1 MKAAVFTGDKKL
13 VIEEREIPTIAEN
26 EILIKIVAC
35 GVCHTDEGYI
45 EGTPTFKKLPIILGH
60 EASGYVE
67 KVGSR
72 VDQFNEGD
80 AVLIPPVLTCGEC
93 KYCLKER
100 ETLCS
105 KQVMLGNHIDGAF
118 AEYIALPAKDIIKVP
133 KGLPLKEISIVAD
146 AVATP
151 YHAVVERAKIEAGD
165 KVAVIGCGGV
175 GINVV
180 QFAAFMG
187 AEVIA
192 IDLQQ
197 PKLELAKELGATY
210 TINPNDADVKKEVRS
225 LVGSVDVAFEVIGNP
240 VTQQMAFDLLGPGG
254 QLIVVGYSFKK
265 WDGFFSGKVMFRE
278 LELIGS
284 LGCPPR
290 SFPRILQL
298 IQAGKIKIDPL
309 VTHRFKIE
317 QINEAFDQLR
327 KGDGIRVLIE
337 LE

>member
-1 MKAAVFTGDKKL
+1 
-13 VIEEREIPTIAEN
+13 
-26 EILIKIVAC
+26 
-35 GVCHTDEGYI
+35 
-45 EGTPTFKKLPIILGH
+45 
-60 EASGYVE
+60 
-67 KVGSR
+67 

-197 PKLELAKELGATY
+197 PE
-210 TINPNDADVKKEVRS
+210 
-225 LVGSVDVAFEVIGNP
+225 
-240 VTQQMAFDLLGPGG
+240 QH
-254 QLIVVGYSFKK
+254 
-265 WDGFFSGKVMFRE
+265 
-278 LELIGS
+278 
-284 LGCPPR
+284 
-290 SFPRILQL
+290 
-298 IQAGKIKIDPL
+298 IQ
-309 VTHRFKIE
+309 
-317 QINEAFDQLR
+317 
-327 KGDGIRVLIE
+327 
-337 LE
+337 